1 MTQLFVRTGIHFA
14 DCNAAL
20 EHIGE
25 EMLAK
30 GVVKTSYPQALK
42 QREALFPTGI
52 VLEQHAVAIP
62 HCEAIHAISPAI
74 YLIRPDNPVN
84 FQRADEDGEIA
95 VPLIIAL
102 VVENPD
108 AQLKL
113 LRQLF
118 GGLQNPQRVEAL
130 LNAPQAELGKAFW
143 ETLAEP
149 QPDAASSF

>member
-14 DCNAAL
+14 NCDEAL
-20 EHIGE
+20 EHIGA

-42 QREALFPTGI
+42 QREAMFPTGI
-52 VLEQHAVAIP
+52 ALEGHAIAIP

-84 FQRADEDGEIA
+84 FQRADDDGEIA
-95 VPLIIAL
+95 VPLIITL
-102 VVENPD
+102 IVENPD
-108 AQLKL
+108 AQLRL

-118 GGLQNPQRVEAL
+118 GGLQNPQHVEAL
-130 LNAPQAELGKAFW
+130 LNTPQAELGKTFW
-143 ETLAEP
+143 ETLVEP
-149 QPDAASSF
+149 HHGAASSF

>member
-14 DCNAAL
+14 SSNEAL
-20 EHIGE
+20 EHIGA

-52 VLEQHAVAIP
+52 ALEQHAVAIP

-74 YLIRPDNPVN
+74 YLIRPDKPVS
-84 FQRADEDGEIA
+84 FQRADDDGDIA

-108 AQLKL
+108 AQLRL

-118 GGLQNPQRVEAL
+118 SGLQNPQRVEAL
-130 LNAPQAELGKAFW
+130 LNTPQTELGKAFW
-143 ETLAEP
+143 ETLVEP
-149 QPDAASSF
+149 QPNAASSF

>member
-14 DCNAAL
+14 NCQEAL
-20 EHIGE
+20 KHIGE

-30 GVVKTSYPQALK
+30 GVVKASYPQALIK
-42 QREALFPTGI
+42 REALFPTGI
-52 VLEQHAVAIP
+52 ALEQHAVAIP
-62 HCEAIHAISPAI
+62 HCEALHAISPAI
-74 YLIRPDNPVN
+74 YLIRPDKPVS
-84 FQRADEDGEIA
+84 FQRADDDGEIA

-108 AQLKL
+108 AQLRL

-130 LNAPQAELGKAFW
+130 LNTPQAELGKAFW
-143 ETLAEP
+143 ETLVEP